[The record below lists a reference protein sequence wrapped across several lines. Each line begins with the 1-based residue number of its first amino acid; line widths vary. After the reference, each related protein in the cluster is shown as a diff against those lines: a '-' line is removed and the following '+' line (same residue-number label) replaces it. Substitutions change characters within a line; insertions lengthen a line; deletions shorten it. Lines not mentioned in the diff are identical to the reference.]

1 MYSFSVTDFEN
12 WRTIARTLLQA
23 NVDPS
28 NVSWQPPEQQG
39 LFSPSAL
46 EAIIDPAKSVR
57 SSGTHK
63 IPRQFLQRAKQ
74 AACFSDMKD
83 PARKW
88 SILYSLLWRIVHYGN
103 GILLL
108 TSDPEVRCLD
118 SMCKAVS
125 RDKHKMKAFVR
136 FQQVANHNVAVTGQE
151 CPEDGAE
158 YYVAWFEPS
167 HAIVESVAPF
177 FVKRFTGMHWS
188 ILTPG
193 GCAHWDMEQLTVT
206 EGVPKPDIDTDSFD
220 IFWKAYYCNIFNPAR
235 LKEQAMRS
243 EMPKKYWKYLPEAAC
258 IHDLTRGAT
267 AVTEQMIDAPTTNS
281 DRARE
286 KSRIVAQFQNT
297 LRLKNRIDPDTDNF
311 SDTPP

>member
-1 MYSFSVTDFEN
+1 MYSFSVTDFED
-12 WRTIARTLLQA
+12 WRTTARALLQA
-23 NVDPS
+23 DVAPS

-46 EAIIDPAKSVR
+46 QNIVDPATPL
-57 SSGTHK
+57 SSSSTHK
-63 IPRQFLQRAKQ
+63 IPRDFLQRAKQ
-74 AACFSDMKD
+74 AACFSDVKD

-103 GILLL
+103 GTLLL
-108 TSDPEVRCLD
+108 TSDPEVCCLD
-118 SMCKAVS
+118 RMCKAVS

-136 FQQVANHNVAVTGQE
+136 FQQVVSHNVAVTGQE
-151 CPEDGAE
+151 CPEDDAE

-188 ILTPG
+188 ILTPD
-193 GCAHWDMEQLTVT
+193 GCAHWDMAQLTVT
-206 EGVPKPDIDTDSFD
+206 QGVPKPDIDTDSFD

-258 IHDLTRGAT
+258 IQNLTRGAT

-297 LRLKNRIDPDTDNF
+297 LRLKNRIDPNV
-311 SDTPP
+311 DTPTDKPP